1 MIRFIGANPG
11 ITIFDG
17 DERIAFAGVWR
28 ADWSERGAGRA
39 IVLWHQGKTRVVA
52 SDATL
57 GLWLAQDFTRHFP
70 EVAGLPWPD
79 PEAETTEIAL
89 SWDLTHGVTA
99 EGGGIRIELGPPTD
113 RRLFQTDDFD
123 LGGARHHLT
132 TVYMPCVK
140 GFLNLHGV
148 RVEGSSKAFI
158 ADAEVWSSIASG
170 PEQPALGERADL
182 GDVEVGQVM
191 ADGGDEDAA

>member
-11 ITIFDG
+11 ITILDG
-17 DERIAFAGVWR
+17 EQRVAFASVWR

-39 IVLWHQGKTRVVA
+39 IVLWHQGRTRVVTT
-52 SDATL
+52 DAAL

-79 PEAETTEIAL
+79 PVVETGEVVL

-99 EGGGIRIELGPPTD
+99 EAGGIRVELGPPTD

-123 LGGARHHLT
+123 LGGVRHALT
-132 TVYMPCVK
+132 TVFMPCAK
-140 GFLNLHGV
+140 GLLNHQGV
-148 RVEGSSKAFI
+148 RVEGAAKAFI
-158 ADAEVWSSIASG
+158 ADAEVWSSAAGG
-170 PEQPALGERADL
+170 P
-182 GDVEVGQVM
+182 
-191 ADGGDEDAA
+191 